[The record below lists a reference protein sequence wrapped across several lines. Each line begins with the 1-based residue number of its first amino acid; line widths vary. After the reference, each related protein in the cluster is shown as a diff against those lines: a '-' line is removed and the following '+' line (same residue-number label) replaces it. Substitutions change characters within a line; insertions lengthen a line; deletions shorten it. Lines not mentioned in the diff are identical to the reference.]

1 MEQWSEKLDAFLK
14 FNEHELLTHAG
25 KIKAEV
31 AKKIAEDRYEAF
43 DEKRKKEETLASDR
57 EDIKELEELEK
68 KLIENKDQTK
78 GLKQRAERN

>member
-43 DEKRKKEETLASDR
+43 DEKEKERDP
-57 EDIKELEELEK
+57 
-68 KLIENKDQTK
+68 
-78 GLKQRAERN
+78 GF

>member
-31 AKKIAEDRYEAF
+31 AKKIAEERYEAF
-43 DEKRKKEETLASDR
+43 DEK
-57 EDIKELEELEK
+57 EK
-68 KLIENKDQTK
+68 KKRPWLRTGKI
-78 GLKQRAERN
+78 

>member
-43 DEKRKKEETLASDR
+43 DEKRKKEEALASDR

-68 KLIENKDQTK
+68 KLIENKDQT
-78 GLKQRAERN
+78 E